1 MTGLRPWAK
10 KANNGR
16 EAPRDEEVKQEHWP
30 CPGSGRCGERPVSQA
45 LGTVHVWTGLIPKLI
60 ASPVVPGS
68 CSLYGKE

>member
-10 KANNGR
+10 KVSNR
-16 EAPRDEEVKQEHWP
+16 QEALWDEEVKQERWP
-30 CPGSGRCGERPVSQA
+30 CPVPLAPGRSGQS
-45 LGTVHVWTGLIPKLI
+45 TSGLRRFPNNLI